1 MVTFASTLR
10 RLLAVGL
17 VILATTSSY
26 CAPNKSKIVH
36 KAKVIK
42 YQDIPTTTH
51 VKRRIFDNCNSD
63 ALLGAVAIYKIND
76 NQALLQ
82 MVDGEWC
89 IKWIDLNTGDTHG
102 VIRTGRG
109 PGEMLDA
116 GVAGIITEKD
126 GTSKVTLYSLGSEV
140 AVTVLISNTSD
151 GWSCKEESRI
161 HLPHGTMYALSHNN
175 GLYCYVFSS
184 DNLIGWYLIDKDKQ
198 EEVIRPFGASGR
210 VEDTSNYFAATA
222 IDTSNNR
229 LIMGM
234 TSFPRLYIFDLENAS
249 NPLSINLDSESDKS
263 ILTRLKSKNSAPS
276 DWCVSATTAS
286 NSIYILTVDSSG
298 VADEF
303 PKETIW
309 KYSLDGRLLSKWTI
323 PDFIVNF
330 MVKDS
335 GKSIIA
341 ITINGELVEY
351 SF

>member
-17 VILATTSSY
+17 VILATTAS
-26 CAPNKSKIVH
+26 CCTPNKSKIVH

-42 YQDIPTTTH
+42 YQDIPTATPTQ
-51 VKRRIFDNCNSD
+51 RRVLDNCNSD
-63 ALLGAVAIYKIND
+63 ALLGAAAIYKIND
-76 NQALLQ
+76 DQALLQ
-82 MVDGEWC
+82 MMEGEWC
-89 IKWIDLNTGDTHG
+89 IKWIDLNTGETHG

-116 GVAGIITEKD
+116 GVAGILTEKD

-140 AVTVLISNTSD
+140 AVTVLISTLG

-161 HLPHGTMYALSHNN
+161 RLPHGTMYALSHNN

-198 EEVIRPFGASGR
+198 EEVIRPFGAR
-210 VEDTSNYFAATA
+210 VEDPSNYFAATA
-222 IDTSNNR
+222 IDTSKNK

-234 TSFPRLYIFDLENAS
+234 ASFPRLYIFDLEKAN
-249 NPLSINLDSESDKS
+249 NTLSINLDTESDKS
-263 ILTRLKSKNSAPS
+263 ILTRLISKKSAPS